1 MEKTSGNF
9 PVMFLIFVSF
19 LQNYLVS
26 CKFNFINDN
35 EICIRTTKWK
45 FEQNM
50 TKEKLVSRFLI
61 TFCQKFNSGLT
72 ALDVEPFIT
81 LIVATV
87 GSSAGIMSTSRLLSH
102 QLPFWD
108 NTGIYA
114 DKSLL
119 SFYILYCTIFII
131 VCCRTEAV

>member
-1 MEKTSGNF
+1 
-9 PVMFLIFVSF
+9 
-19 LQNYLVS
+19 
-26 CKFNFINDN
+26 
-35 EICIRTTKWK
+35 
-45 FEQNM
+45 M

-102 QLPFWD
+102 QLPF
-108 NTGIYA
+108 
-114 DKSLL
+114 
-119 SFYILYCTIFII
+119 
-131 VCCRTEAV
+131 